1 MKHWVF
7 QASRSHIPEIVEL
20 SRKIRRRSDNLRTI
34 EPGHSNGRLEALNN
48 RIKVAIRMT
57 YGFRRVNNLIAL
69 ITLR

>member
-7 QASRSHIPEIVEL
+7 RASRSSIPKIVEL
-20 SRKIRRRSDNLRTI
+20 SRKIRRRPDNLRTI
-34 EPGHSNGRLEALNN
+34 EPGHSNGRLEVLDN
-48 RIKVAIRMT
+48 RIRASIRMT